1 MRDPGKVMQEHYD
14 LQKVTTIGNPAKLV
28 KCSACTKRRS
38 VGQFKAGST
47 MCLQCVR
54 RAPRMAA

>member
-14 LQKVTTIGNPAKLV
+14 LQKVSPIGNPPKLR
-28 KCSACTKRRS
+28 KCSACTARRS
-38 VGQFKAGST
+38 IAQFKGAST